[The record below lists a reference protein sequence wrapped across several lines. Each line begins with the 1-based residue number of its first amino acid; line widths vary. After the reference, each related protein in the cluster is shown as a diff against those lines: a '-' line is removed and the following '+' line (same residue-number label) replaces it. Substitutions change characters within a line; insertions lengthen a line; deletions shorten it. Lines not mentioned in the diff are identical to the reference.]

1 MFAGRR
7 FSAGGE
13 DPLNAAGEWGTR
25 DVRIETA
32 SGEVVF
38 EQRGVRVPAGWSA
51 TAANIVAQKYFRGAV
66 GSPGREWD
74 VGGLIKRVVSA
85 IAGWGWEDGYF
96 RTGEERDLFSDE
108 LTALL
113 VGQRA
118 AFNSPVWF
126 NLGVEGA
133 PDQVSA
139 CFILS
144 VDDDLESILDWTR
157 VEGLIFRGGS
167 GSGVNLS
174 RLRGSMELLSGGGVA
189 SGPVSFMAG
198 ADASAGAIKSGGK
211 TRRAAKMVC
220 LDVDHPDVYDFVWC
234 KAVEERKARALAE
247 AGFGTGLDD
256 VTVRFQNA
264 NNSVRVSDGFMRA
277 VKADAGWELTAR
289 TTGETVRRVRARD
302 LWRRIAEA
310 AWECAD
316 PGVQFSTTINEWHTC
331 SNTGPINA
339 SNPCS
344 EYVHLDNS
352 ACNLSSLN
360 LLKFLNEGGEFDAEG
375 FAAAVRVMTVAMDIM
390 VDRADYPTARIGE
403 NTRRFRQLGIGF
415 TNLGAALMALGVGYD
430 SPQGRRWAALAASLM
445 TAAAYAASG
454 DIAARLGPFAGFETN
469 REPMTAVIRKHRE
482 AAWEAAHD
490 TEKNPW
496 TDLMAELWN
505 RALERCEEGAGLRNA
520 QATVLAPTGTIS
532 FLMDCDTTGIEP
544 DLGLVK
550 YKQLV
555 GGGRLKIVN
564 RTIGRALRRLGY
576 LEDDVGRIVK
586 WVEERDSIDGAPG
599 LDPAHRDV
607 FATSLGDNP
616 ISVEGHLQMMAAV
629 QPFLSGA
636 ISKTV
641 NLPEEATVE
650 DVEET
655 FMTGW
660 RLGLKA
666 VAVYRDGCK
675 VVQPLSDK
683 DSDSPVPAGEK
694 RELPP
699 ERKGKT
705 VQWQVGDCKGY
716 MTTGEYEDGSLGE
729 IFVKVSKHGGT
740 LSGLMDSWAIAIS
753 NGLQRGVPLE
763 AYLKDYLGSA
773 FPPAGVTTDP
783 DVRIATSL
791 PDFLIRKLAVMYL
804 PAEKRREWGL
814 LTPAERAE
822 ALPGLDV
829 AAGPEAGSDSPFC
842 MMCGTIMARAGSC
855 YACPVCGTTSGCS

>member
-1 MFAGRR
+1 M
-7 FSAGGE
+7 E
-13 DPLNAAGEWGTR
+13 AAGEWGTR

-38 EQRGVRVPAGWSA
+38 EQLGVRCPVGWSA

-74 VGGLIKRVVSA
+74 VAGLVGRVVST

-96 RTGEERDLFSDE
+96 RSVEERGLFSDE

-157 VEGLIFRGGS
+157 VEGRIFRGGS

-174 RLRGSMELLSGGGVA
+174 RVRASMELLSGGGVA

-220 LDVDHPDVYDFVWC
+220 LDADHPDVYEFVWC
-234 KAVEERKARALAE
+234 KAEEERKARALAA
-247 AGFGTGLDD
+247 AGFGSGLDD

-264 NNSVRVSDGFMRA
+264 NNSVRVSDEFMRA
-277 VKADAGWELTAR
+277 VEADGPWELTAR
-289 TTGETVRRVRARD
+289 TTGETIRRVRARD
-302 LWRRIAEA
+302 LWRQIAEA

-316 PGVQFSTTINEWHTC
+316 PGVQFSTTINRWHTC

-360 LLKFLNEGGEFDAEG
+360 LLKFLDGDGEFDAAG
-375 FAAAVRVMTVAMDIM
+375 FAAAVRVMTVAMDIL
-390 VDRADYPTARIGE
+390 VDRADYPTGRIGE

-415 TNLGAALMALGVGYD
+415 TNLGAALMALGFGYD
-430 SPQGRRWAALAASLM
+430 STEGRRWAAMAASLM

-454 DIAARLGPFAGFETN
+454 DIAARLGPFGGFEAN
-469 REPMTAVIRKHRE
+469 REPMTGVIRKHRA
-482 AAWEAAHD
+482 AAWETIDDERSVWA
-490 TEKNPW
+490 
-496 TDLMAELWN
+496 DLAAELWN
-505 RALERCEEGAGLRNA
+505 RALEECEEGAGLRNA

-564 RTIGRALRRLGY
+564 QTIGRALRRLGY
-576 LEDDVGRIVK
+576 QEDDVARIVD
-586 WVEERDSIDGAPG
+586 WVEERDTIDGAPG

-607 FATSLGDNP
+607 FATSLGDTP
-616 ISVEGHLQMMAAV
+616 ISVDGHLRMMAAV

-641 NLPEEATVE
+641 NLPAEATAE

-655 FMTGW
+655 FMAGW

-675 VVQPLSDK
+675 VAQPLSDK
-683 DSDSPVPAGEK
+683 ETAVPSGEK

-699 ERKGKT
+699 ERRGRT
-705 VQWQVGDCKGY
+705 VRWQVADCTGY

-763 AYLKDYLGSA
+763 AYLMDYLGAA
-773 FPPAGVTTDP
+773 FPPAGITTDP

-804 PAEKRREWGL
+804 PEDKRRDWGL
-814 LTPAERAE
+814 LTPSERAE
-822 ALPGLDV
+822 ALPGLEE
-829 AAGPEAGSDSPFC
+829 AAGPEDASDFPFC
-842 MMCGTIMARAGSC
+842 MMCGTIMSRAGTC
-855 YACPVCGTTSGCS
+855 FACPVCGTTSGCS